1 MSTLR
6 LVNLYIVRCNITI
19 IGHYY
24 PTAKNG
30 MVKDFYGQMEVDK
43 ICEDEDGNS
52 DWELIIDRY
61 QEKFPHM
68 KCVHVV
74 KE

>member
-1 MSTLR
+1 
-6 LVNLYIVRCNITI
+6 
-19 IGHYY
+19 
-24 PTAKNG
+24 